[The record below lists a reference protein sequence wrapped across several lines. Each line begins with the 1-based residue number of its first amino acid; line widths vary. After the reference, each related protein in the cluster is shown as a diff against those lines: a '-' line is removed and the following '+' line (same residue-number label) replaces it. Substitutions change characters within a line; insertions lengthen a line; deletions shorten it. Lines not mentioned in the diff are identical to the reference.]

1 MNPTALKPTEEEPA
15 RPRGFRL
22 RDYTPRGLYA
32 RLGTLVALPVIAI
45 FSIFALYYYQ
55 EHIRDVNEKLSQSIA
70 REIGLIVDICADPG
84 FDAVSEVQLEA
95 QLGLRLN
102 CAYEN
107 GMTWPDNAR
116 SRFGYAEVL
125 RQQISF
131 VTQHAIEVRTVE
143 RGRVLDFR
151 SQTEAGTVRVLID
164 RKRALA
170 ANTHFTIV
178 WVLLGALF
186 MLALAFA
193 FLRNQVRSIL
203 RLTEAAKAF
212 GRGRDMPGF
221 RPSGATEI
229 RDAAR
234 AVTDMRGRLTAF
246 AEQRTTMLAGVSHDL
261 RTPLTRLKLQL
272 AMMEQ
277 SEEITGARA
286 DLDDMSKMLDEYLA
300 FASGEEGEQ
309 AEALRLD
316 HIARTVAERID
327 GAMVEEAPDI
337 TVTARPMALSR
348 TLSNLMSNAVG
359 YGNRCEVHLIKGPRM
374 AEILIDD
381 DGPGIPEEQ
390 YEDAFRPFH
399 RLDDGRSQNVSGTGL
414 GLTLARDFARGHGG
428 DIRLEE
434 SPLGG
439 LRVRL
444 RLPY

>member
-1 MNPTALKPTEEEPA
+1 MP
-15 RPRGFRL
+15 GFRL

-32 RLGTLVALPVIAI
+32 RLGALVAVPVVAI
-45 FSIFALYYYQ
+45 FAIFALYYYQ
-55 EHIRDVNEKLSQSIA
+55 EHISDVNAKLSQSIA
-70 REIGLIVDICADPG
+70 REVNLIVDVCADP
-84 FDAVSEVQLEA
+84 DHDLAMEA
-95 QLGLRLN
+95 EIGLQLGLSLD
-102 CAYEN
+102 CAFADGMAWPEN
-107 GMTWPDNAR
+107 AAE
-116 SRFGYAEVL
+116 RFGYGKVL
-125 RQQISF
+125 RGQIAS
-131 VTQHAIEVRTVE
+131 VTDRKIEVRTINA
-143 RGRVLDFR
+143 GRELDFR
-151 SQTEAGTVRVLID
+151 SEIETGTVRVLID

-234 AVTDMRGRLTAF
+234 AVTDMRARLTAF
-246 AEQRTTMLAGVSHDL
+246 TDQRTAMLAGVSHDL

-277 SEEITGARA
+277 TEEIAGARG

-309 AEALRLD
+309 SEALRLD
-316 HIARTVAERID
+316 HITRTVAERID
-327 GAMVEEAPDI
+327 GAKVIE
-337 TVTARPMALSR
+337 VTEISVTTRPMALTR
-348 TLSNLMSNAVG
+348 TLTNLMSNAVG
-359 YGNRCEVHLIKGPRM
+359 YGDRCEVRLIKGPRM
-374 AEILIDD
+374 AEILFDD
-381 DGPGIPEEQ
+381 DGPGIPADQ
-390 YEDAFRPFH
+390 REDAFRPFH
-399 RLDDGRSQNVSGTGL
+399 RLDDSRSQNVAGTGL
-414 GLTLARDFARGHGG
+414 GLTLARDFARANGG
-428 DIRLEE
+428 DIRLED